1 MSADSR
7 DNTKADREA
16 GRLAPGAHLRAEIQR
31 LGLDQVAVS
40 KATGVS
46 RQSVNNIINGRQA
59 ISRAMAG
66 KLGRLTGQSS
76 DYWLREW
83 FPKKGGAHRGAS
95 MPAIRVVGAGILVNH
110 QILQAVKDG
119 IIGIAPF
126 AAQNLRL
133 ASIDLTLND
142 TLITAG
148 GDRVSIGR
156 GKGFVLEPKAS
167 IKATTKERL
176 ELPRDY
182 LGRLGGTTRLAGRG
196 ILVCNPLQIEPGFK
210 GRVDFCL
217 FNAGASSFRLR
228 YRDSVLSLEIMR
240 LGATPDG
247 TATI

>member
-7 DNTKADREA
+7 DNAKADRE
-16 GRLAPGAHLRAEIQR
+16 RLAPGAHLRAEIQR

-83 FPKKGGAHRGAS
+83 FPNKGARRGAA
-95 MPAIRVVGAGILVNH
+95 MPAIRVAGAGILVNH

-126 AAQNLRL
+126 AAQNLRS

-148 GDRVSIGR
+148 GDRVNIGR
-156 GKGFVLEPKAS
+156 AKGFVLEPKAS
-167 IKATTKERL
+167 IKATTKERI

-182 LGRLGGTTRLAGRG
+182 LGRLGGTARLAGHG
-196 ILVCNPLQIEPGFK
+196 ILVCNALQIEPGFK

-228 YRDSVLSLEIMR
+228 YLDAVLSLEISR
-240 LGATPDG
+240 LAAAPDG
-247 TATI
+247 IPTT

>member
-1 MSADSR
+1 MPADSR
-7 DNTKADREA
+7 DNARTGRE
-16 GRLAPGAHLRAEIQR
+16 RLAPGAHLRAEIQR
-31 LGLDQVAVS
+31 IGLDQVAVS

-83 FPKKGGAHRGAS
+83 FPKKGVRRGAG

-119 IIGIAPF
+119 IVGIAPF
-126 AAQNLRL
+126 AAQNLRS

-142 TLITAG
+142 TLLTAE
-148 GDRVSIGR
+148 GDRVSIGQGR
-156 GKGFVLEPKAS
+156 SFVLEPKAS
-167 IKATTKERL
+167 IKATTKERI

-182 LGRLGGTTRLAGRG
+182 LGRLGGTARLAGHG
-196 ILVCNPLQIEPGFK
+196 ILVCNALQIEPGVK
-210 GRVDFCL
+210 GCVDFCL

-228 YRDSVLSLEIMR
+228 YLDAVLSLEISR
-240 LGATPDG
+240 LAATPDG
-247 TATI
+247 ILTT

>member
-7 DNTKADREA
+7 DNAKADRE
-16 GRLAPGAHLRAEIQR
+16 RLAPGAHLRAEIQR

-76 DYWLREW
+76 DYWLRDW
-83 FPKKGGAHRGAS
+83 FPKKGGARRGAG
-95 MPAIRVVGAGILVNH
+95 MPAIRVAGAGILVNH

-126 AAQNLRL
+126 AAQNLRS

-148 GDRVSIGR
+148 GDRLSIGR
-156 GKGFVLEPKAS
+156 AKGFVLEPKAS
-167 IKATTKERL
+167 IKATTKERI
-176 ELPRDY
+176 ELPLDY
-182 LGRLGGTTRLAGRG
+182 LGRVGGTTRLAGHG
-196 ILVCNPLQIEPGFK
+196 ILVCNALQIEPGFK

-228 YRDSVLSLEIMR
+228 YLDSVLSLEISR
-240 LGATPDG
+240 LTATPDG
-247 TATI
+247 NLAT